1 MKRIIS
7 LLFLSSIFFV
17 IIIFALGLKTK
28 KIYDTRDLVGNPIS
42 EFNLQLLNEDKTINT
57 ENLKKNNFTLINFW
71 ASWCAPCRLEHP
83 FLLKLSEEKNLK
95 IFGVNFKDKMVNA
108 KKFLNELGNPYDNL
122 TKDELGKQSINFGI
136 YGIPESVLINEDL
149 VIIKKFVGP
158 ISEMDYKNIIN
169 IVDIK

>member
-71 ASWCAPCRLEHP
+71 ASWCAPCRKEHRH
-83 FLLKLSEEKNLK
+83 LITLSKNENLK
-95 IFGVNFKDKMVNA
+95 ILGINFKDEKFKAN
-108 KKFLNELGNPYDNL
+108 KFLKDLGNPFYIIASD
-122 TKDELGKQSINFGI
+122 TKGKTSISFGV
-136 YGIPESVLINEDL
+136 YGIPETILINKDL
-149 VIIKKFVGP
+149 IILKKYIGP
-158 ISEMDYKNIIN
+158 INEKDVKKILKLVN
-169 IVDIK
+169 KK